1 MNKVFLIS
9 ISLLLVIA
17 DDFSFDQKMY
27 WFEHQLVDHYDK
39 LNKNVF
45 HQRYWVVEENF
56 VPETGVVL
64 FQICGEYTCPG
75 IMQERLFIIQLAKE
89 FNALIIIL
97 EHRYYGKSMPL
108 GSESLKDENLR
119 YLSTRQALDDLA
131 YFQRFMVLNK
141 KHGIKSQNPWIA
153 IGGSYPGALAA
164 WYRYQYPHLVIGALA
179 SSAVVESITDF
190 KMFDTQI
197 FLSAY
202 KSGPQCAKDVQD
214 MNKYAEQQI
223 LNQQTKEEFKRSF
236 GAEKLTD
243 LEFLFFFA
251 DAQLLIIQYGGR
263 SELCQQLKDKSI
275 TEQIDYF
282 RSVIEEGS
290 YMEYGSYYLKNDK
303 YDENNLSPSRQWM
316 YQCCSELGWWQT
328 SPLNNSVRSTLIDIQ
343 FYKDFCNSIFGGIRE
358 NIFPDDQLANAR
370 FGGNELN
377 IDNLIMTNGNEDPW
391 KWSSVLINQGSIQTY
406 EINCDNSGH
415 CVELYTPKDE
425 DCDQLKQ
432 VRQEIIQQFRKWIQ
446 DHYASIQ

>member
-1 MNKVFLIS
+1 MNKFFLIS
-9 ISLLLVIA
+9 ISLLIVIA
-17 DDFSFDQKMY
+17 DDLSYNQKMY

-56 VPETGVVL
+56 IPETGVVL

-75 IMQERLFIIQLAKE
+75 IMEERLFIIQLAKE
-89 FNALIIIL
+89 FNALIIVL
-97 EHRYYGKSMPL
+97 EHRYYGKSMPF

-141 KHGIKSQNPWIA
+141 KHGIRSQNPWIA

-197 FLSAY
+197 YVSAL
-202 KSGPQCAKDVQD
+202 KSGPQCAKYIQD

-223 LNQQTKEEFKRSF
+223 LNQATKEEFKRSF

-263 SELCQQLKDKSI
+263 SELCMQLEGKSI

-282 RSVIEEGS
+282 RSVIEVGS
-290 YMEYGSYYLKNDK
+290 FMEYGSFYLKNDE

-328 SPLNNSVRSTLIDIQ
+328 SPLENSVRSSLIDLQ
-343 FYKDFCNSIFGGIRE
+343 FYRDFCNSIFGGIQA

-370 FGGNELN
+370 FGGKNLN
-377 IDNLIMTNGNEDPW
+377 VDNLIMTNGNEDPW
-391 KWSSVLINQGSIQTY
+391 KWSSVLVNQGSILAY
-406 EINCDNSGH
+406 EVNCDNSGH
-415 CVELYTPKDE
+415 CVELYTPKEE
-425 DCDQLKQ
+425 DCEQLKQ
-432 VRQEIIQQFRKWIQ
+432 VRQDIIAQFRKWIY
-446 DHYASIQ
+446 DYYTLIQ